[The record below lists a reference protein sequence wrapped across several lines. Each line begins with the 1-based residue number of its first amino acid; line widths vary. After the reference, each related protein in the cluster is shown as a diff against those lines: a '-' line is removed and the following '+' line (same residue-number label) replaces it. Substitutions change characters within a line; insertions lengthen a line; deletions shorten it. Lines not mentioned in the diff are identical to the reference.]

1 MSAHSFHGGSLALP
15 AVRHLALTLTLV
27 LVPLAATGC
36 GSSSSNAGTSS
47 SSAAATPSTA
57 GAASSKPAQQGCTTV
72 QAPAPRKSGGE
83 KKPRGKLDASKTY
96 TVTSETNWGTF
107 AFKLDVKDSPDTTA
121 AFAGLVKRGFFN
133 GLTFHRIVPGFVIQ
147 GGDPKGDG
155 TGGPGF
161 KTVDPP
167 PPNADYSQGVVA
179 MAKGG
184 TEPAGAAGSQ
194 FFVATAQAA
203 PLPPDYALLG
213 KVTRGLSV
221 VEQIGKL
228 GTQSQEGTPTQTI
241 VMQKVSVS
249 P

>member
-1 MSAHSFHGGSLALP
+1 MRPLGFVALIG
-15 AVRHLALTLTLV
+15 VLLV
-27 LVPLAATGC
+27 ATGC
-36 GSSSSNAGTSS
+36 GSSDKSSASAGTQAAAQQ
-47 SSAAATPSTA
+47 SAAAG
-57 GAASSKPAQQGCTTV
+57 GAAQGGCAKAL
-72 QAPAPRKSGGE
+72 APAPRPDGGQ
-83 KKPRGKLDASKTY
+83 KKPKAKLSASKSY
-96 TVTSETNWGTF
+96 TVTVQTNCGSF

-133 GLTFHRIVPGFVIQ
+133 RLTFHRIVPGFVIQ

-167 PPNADYSQGVVA
+167 PSNADYSQGIVA

-194 FFVATAQAA
+194 FFVVTGQDAQ
-203 PLPPDYALLG
+203 LPPDYALLG
-213 KVTRGLSV
+213 KVTKGLNV
-221 VEQIGKL
+221 VEKIGKL
-228 GTQSQEGTPTQTI
+228 GTQSQEGTPTQTV
-241 VMQKVSVS
+241 VMQKVTVS

>member
-1 MSAHSFHGGSLALP
+1 MRPLGFVALIG
-15 AVRHLALTLTLV
+15 VLLV
-27 LVPLAATGC
+27 AAGC
-36 GSSSSNAGTSS
+36 GSSDKSSASSGAGTQAAAQQ
-47 SSAAATPSTA
+47 SAAAGGGSQ
-57 GAASSKPAQQGCTTV
+57 GGCTKAS
-72 QAPAPRKSGGE
+72 APAPRPDGGE
-83 KKPRGKLDASKTY
+83 KKPKTKLSASKTY
-96 TVTSETNWGTF
+96 TVTVQTNCGTF

-184 TEPAGAAGSQ
+184 SEPAGAAGSQ
-194 FFVATAQAA
+194 FFVVTGQDAQ
-203 PLPPDYALLG
+203 LPPDYALLG
-213 KVTRGLSV
+213 KVTKGLSV